1 MINEMTLNSL
11 DQHNDNV
18 AFEKR
23 FSEWDKIDN
32 ILEKS
37 NINFNDDEL
46 EKGVLMSILNK
57 ENY

>member
-1 MINEMTLNSL
+1 MINEMILNNL

-18 AFEKR
+18 TFEKR
-23 FSEWDKIDN
+23 FSEWEKIDA

-37 NINFNDDEL
+37 NINFNEDEL